1 MNVSINFGGGE
12 LRKNKMMF
20 LIISFIM
27 SFLFLSNAV
36 VYAAEDYI
44 QWKTTYSISDLSKSW
59 TIKFN
64 YPINPSSVNES
75 NFKMVDD
82 SGQSIGITP
91 VLNSDNRSV
100 TVALKSGV
108 KYEVGKTYTLTISK
122 NVQKT
127 SGDTL
132 KQDVKMNFTVKSSPL
147 DPPVSKDFKVV
158 LDAGHGGQDDGLIG
172 VNGLKEKDLTLSV
185 ALKAGEIL
193 EKNGINVIYT
203 RINDD
208 ISWAANDMNSRFAQL
223 STSGASY
230 VVSVHANNAG
240 SMTAAGVETYYM
252 SGNGRSQTLANLLQS
267 NIVSKTGATNRGIK
281 TGSMPEFTALPN
293 IPTAKVFLGFL
304 SNPDEE
310 DKLSDLS
317 TQYKYAEGIA
327 NAVMQVKNSEST
339 IVDIVEKDVIKS
351 VTEGGTLAL
360 PTTVTA
366 TRNNGSKEQVA
377 VKWDKPSVNTSVA
390 GTYTHIGTV
399 DGYSGKIVWTIL
411 VTKSG
416 KYTVVVDPGHGGYD
430 PGAVGPTGLKEK
442 DVTLAVG
449 LKLGK
454 LLEAKGIR
462 VVYTRS
468 SDVVSWPANE
478 SLDLQKR
485 VSIANQANANYYIS
499 IHCNSAVP
507 AANGTETYWWDGGST
522 ASQRLATYVQQE
534 LISKLGTVDR
544 KVKTAGFYVIK
555 YTDAP
560 AILTELEFISN
571 PTAENNLRNAAFQDK
586 CAQALADGIFK
597 ALGM

>member
-1 MNVSINFGGGE
+1 
-12 LRKNKMMF
+12 MMF
-20 LIISFIM
+20 LIISFM
-27 SFLFLSNAV
+27 LSFLFLSNSV

-44 QWKTTYSISDLSKSW
+44 QWKDTYTISDLSKSW
-59 TIKFN
+59 NVKFN
-64 YPINPSSVNES
+64 YPIKRDSVNTS
-75 NFKMVDD
+75 NFKLVDD
-82 SGQSIGITP
+82 VGQNIEISP

-108 KYEVGKTYTLTISK
+108 KYEVGKSYTLTISK

-132 KQDVKMNFTVKSSPL
+132 KKDVKVNFSVKSSPV
-147 DPPVSKDFKVV
+147 DPPVSKDFKIV
-158 LDAGHGGQDDGLIG
+158 LDAGHGGQDDGLTG
-172 VNGLKEKDLTLSV
+172 LNGLKEKDLALSV

-193 EKNGINVIYT
+193 EQKGIDVSYT

-208 ISWAANDMNSRFAQL
+208 ISWEADDMNSRFAEL

-230 VVSVHANNAG
+230 VVSIHANLAG
-240 SMTAAGVETYYM
+240 NMDASGLETFYM
-252 SGNGRSQTLANLLQS
+252 SGNSKSQALANLLQS
-267 NIVSKTGATNRGIK
+267 NIVSKTGAADRGIK
-281 TGSMPEFTALPN
+281 TGSMPEFTTLPH

-310 DKLSDLS
+310 DRLSDLD

-327 NAVMQVKNSEST
+327 NAIIQVKNSQASQAS
-339 IVDIVEKDVIKS
+339 IVDVAEKDVIKS
-351 VTEGGTLAL
+351 VTEGGAIAL

-366 TRNNGSKEQVA
+366 TRNNGSKEQVP
-377 VKWDKPSVNTSVA
+377 VKWDKPSVNTSTA

-442 DVTLAVG
+442 DVALSVG

-468 SDVVSWPANE
+468 SDVVSWPSNV
-478 SLDLQKR
+478 SQDLQKR
-485 VSIANQANANYYIS
+485 VLISNQANANYYVS

-507 AANGTETYWWDGGST
+507 DANGTETYWWNGGSA

-534 LISKLGTVDR
+534 LISKLGTTDR

-560 AILTELEFISN
+560 AILAELEFISN
-571 PTAENNLRNAAFQDK
+571 PTGEKNLRSEAFQDK
-586 CAQALADGIFK
+586 SAQALANGIFK